1 MYLVAAL
8 KILYNSEFS
17 HERAAA
23 KYTHLPNLTDIPTS
37 NRELH
42 LFHTVHVPIIS
53 MLSKKNAFP
62 GTTHMTYI
70 NSYMFRHLR
79 ATLSVLLQQRC
90 KG

>member
-53 MLSKKNAFP
+53 MLSKKKRISWYNA
-62 GTTHMTYI
+62 HDI
-70 NSYMFRHLR
+70 HK
-79 ATLSVLLQQRC
+79 LLHVSAPTCYPQ
-90 KG
+90 